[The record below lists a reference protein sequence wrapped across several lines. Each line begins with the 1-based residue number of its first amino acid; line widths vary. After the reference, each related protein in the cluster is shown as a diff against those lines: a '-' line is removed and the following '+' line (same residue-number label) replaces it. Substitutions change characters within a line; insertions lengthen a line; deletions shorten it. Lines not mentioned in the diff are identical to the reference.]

1 MNIIISIVVITM
13 LFCTEEE
20 TYTFINQMNAGHIL
34 KYKVDQ
40 LINIELGGAGELQ
53 QGSNY
58 ILTKRFLG
66 EKGGFH
72 LIESTMTK
80 MISTN
85 VFLDRAATDFNNTEL
100 NNIPCILYIDK
111 DGKIDHIE
119 SEYPHLEEAFKMHY
133 LAMGH
138 STELY
143 PFGKDAINISK
154 GQTWTMKLDSLSVF
168 LGDGS
173 LESIMS
179 YDAIFTLKKVKIKKG
194 RKIAYINEEAQVKCD
209 LQMIVGNEYME
220 GIQTGVFET
229 SYIYDIEAGEII
241 LHKMS
246 ADMYGEYEMNDM
258 TFTSP
263 LNISNIMKRQK

>member
-1 MNIIISIVVITM
+1 MNIIISILLITM
-13 LFCTEEE
+13 LFCNEEE
-20 TYTFINQMNAGHIL
+20 TYTFINQMNAGHVL
-34 KYKVDQ
+34 KYKVDN
-40 LINIELGGAGELQ
+40 LTYLAIGGAGELQ
-53 QGSNY
+53 LGSNY

-66 EKGGFH
+66 EKGDFY

-80 MISTN
+80 LISTN
-85 VFLDRAATDFNNTEL
+85 VFLDRAAADFGGTEL

-133 LAMGH
+133 QAMGH

-179 YDAIFTLKKVKIKKG
+179 YDAVYTLKKVKIKKG
-194 RKIAYINEEAQVKCD
+194 RKIAYIHEEAQVKCD

-229 SYIYDIEAGEII
+229 SYVYDIEAGEII
-241 LHKMS
+241 SAKMS
-246 ADMYGEYEMNDM
+246 ADMYGEYELNDM
-258 TFTSP
+258 TFTAP
-263 LNISNIMKRQK
+263 LNITNITKRQK